1 MALMSSEF
9 SFRYLVDQDEAREML
24 DSIRDEK
31 IIGLDTETYWDA
43 ATGRSRVSLVQIASR
58 SSDVLVLDTIAV
70 DIELVRPLVDSP
82 DVTVV
87 AHNARFDE
95 GMLEIEGMRPAAF
108 IDTLRLARNA
118 LTLPS
123 YSLANVSAHLFGIE
137 LDKSYQRSNWRH
149 RPLSRAQIH
158 YAATDAY
165 VALRL
170 YDELTGMLDAEG
182 RLAEALSRARLLSR
196 AEQNAARRKRRVP
209 TVPDRELTV
218 DELIMLES
226 LKQWRV
232 EKSLRLHWPVY
243 MICSDRTLQHL
254 VMARPCTIAAME
266 EIYGLG
272 PSRLERFGQEL
283 LRVLVESSSETG

>member
-1 MALMSSEF
+1 MTPMSSEF
-9 SFRYLVDQDEAREML
+9 TYRYLVDADEAREML
-24 DSIRDEK
+24 DSIREEK

-43 ATGRSRVSLVQIASR
+43 GTGQSRVSLVQIASR
-58 SSDVLVLDTIAV
+58 SRDVIVVDAIAV

-82 DVTVV
+82 DVIVV

-95 GMLEIEGMRPAAF
+95 GMLEIEGMKPAGF
-108 IDTLRLARNA
+108 VDTLRLARNA

-123 YSLANVSAHLFGIE
+123 YSLASVSSSLFGLE
-137 LDKSYQRSNWRH
+137 LDKSYQRSNWRY

-158 YAATDAY
+158 YAAMDAY
-165 VALRL
+165 LALRL
-170 YDELTGMLDAEG
+170 YDELTRMLDAEG
-182 RLAEALSRARLLSR
+182 RLADALSRAKLLSR

-226 LKQWRV
+226 LKEWRQQ
-232 EKSLRLHWPVY
+232 KSLRLHWPVY

-254 VMARPCTIAAME
+254 VMARPCTITAME

-283 LRVLVESSSETG
+283 LRLLVESTSEPG